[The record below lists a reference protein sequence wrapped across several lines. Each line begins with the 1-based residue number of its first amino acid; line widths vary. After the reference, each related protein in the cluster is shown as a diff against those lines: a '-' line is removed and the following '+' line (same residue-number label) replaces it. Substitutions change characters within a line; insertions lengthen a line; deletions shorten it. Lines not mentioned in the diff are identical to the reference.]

1 MSSKP
6 KIRGQKVLDDSI
18 NIFKKRIV
26 TTSKCG
32 QQRNSEALKKKKKK
46 EAILTPEL
54 SKAEKYWS

>member
-32 QQRNSEALKKKKKK
+32 QQRNLEALKKKKK